1 MVEHQSLDQ
10 RPRMTIN
17 TPMSEE
23 MFLSK
28 ILPVGWKVIRARYGK
43 VMISLIISPEGK
55 RFDTLQKAHDFI
67 IEEKDKVQK
76 VSRKEEVMKRL
87 FDSENTPLALS
98 ESAKFKRK
106 FMANKNPFRNL
117 LKRTLEKNHVINVS
131 QEQTSIN
138 YQKYLIKRKRNLKK
152 VTKGL

>member
-1 MVEHQSLDQ
+1 M
-10 RPRMTIN
+10 
-17 TPMSEE
+17 
-23 MFLSK
+23 K
-28 ILPVGWKVIRARYGK
+28 
-43 VMISLIISPEGK
+43 
-55 RFDTLQKAHDFI
+55 
-67 IEEKDKVQK
+67 
-76 VSRKEEVMKRL
+76 KEEIMKRL
-87 FDSENTPLALS
+87 FESENTPLALS

-152 VTKGL
+152 VSKGL

>member
-1 MVEHQSLDQ
+1 
-10 RPRMTIN
+10 MTININ

-67 IEEKDKVQK
+67 IEEKDKAQI
-76 VSRKEEVMKRL
+76 VSRKEEIMKKL

-152 VTKGL
+152 VSKGL

>member
-1 MVEHQSLDQ
+1 
-10 RPRMTIN
+10 MTIN
-17 TPMSEE
+17 TPMTEE

-28 ILPVGWKVIRARYGK
+28 ILPVGWRVIRARYGK
-43 VMISLIISPEGK
+43 VMISLVISPEGK
-55 RFDTLQKAHDFI
+55 RFDNLQKAHDFI
-67 IEEKDKVQK
+67 IEEKDKANK
-76 VSRKEEVMKRL
+76 VSRKEEIMKRL
-87 FDSENTPLALS
+87 FESENTPLALS

-152 VTKGL
+152 VSKGL

>member
-1 MVEHQSLDQ
+1 
-10 RPRMTIN
+10 MTINTN

-23 MFLSK
+23 EFLSK

-43 VMISLIISPEGK
+43 MMISLIISPEGK

-67 IEEKDKVQK
+67 IEEKDKDKSQK
-76 VSRKEEVMKRL
+76 VSRKEEIMKRL

-138 YQKYLIKRKRNLKK
+138 YQKYLIKRKKNLKK
-152 VTKGL
+152 VSKGL

>member
-1 MVEHQSLDQ
+1 
-10 RPRMTIN
+10 MTININ

-67 IEEKDKVQK
+67 IEEKDKAQK
-76 VSRKEEVMKRL
+76 VSRKEEIMKKL

-152 VTKGL
+152 VSKGL